1 MDIVILIPMLNM
13 FQSKL
18 QARHYPRC
26 FPYVNQ
32 YILHDS
38 PVKYYDYAH
47 VRDRETEAHMP
58 TSHS

>member
-1 MDIVILIPMLNM
+1 MLNM